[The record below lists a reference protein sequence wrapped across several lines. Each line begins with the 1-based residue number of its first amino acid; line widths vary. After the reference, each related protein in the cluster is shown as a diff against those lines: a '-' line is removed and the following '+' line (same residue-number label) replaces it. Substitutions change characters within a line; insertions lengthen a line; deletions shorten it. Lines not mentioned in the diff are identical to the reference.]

1 MTSYDCH
8 KQDWNCRGVWL
19 LSFPK
24 ESFRFQEHPD
34 AVRGVLKSGFR
45 CGSRRNALDD
55 CSDLQAT
62 TQSRHIAEKLSR
74 QKGEA
79 KESPPPPPPKEC
91 VVSNAGVCCSLSS
104 THTLLALYFEQGFAR
119 GLSTRRRE
127 CPSRQRNPK
136 CTSLGNVLQHE
147 CEYEELVLD
156 LTNWVVPRYN
166 LPCKVRARASRLY

>member
-1 MTSYDCH
+1 MPSTTAQTCKLRHKADTS
-8 KQDWNCRGVWL
+8 
-19 LSFPK
+19 
-24 ESFRFQEHPD
+24 
-34 AVRGVLKSGFR
+34 LKSSQGKR
-45 CGSRRNALDD
+45 
-55 CSDLQAT
+55 
-62 TQSRHIAEKLSR
+62 
-74 QKGEA
+74 A
-79 KESPPPPPPKEC
+79 KPRKVPHPPPPKEC
-91 VVSNAGVCCSLSS
+91 VVSNAGVCSSLSS

-166 LPCKVRARASRLY
+166 LPCKVRARASRLYGMQKALQVRGHVKLIRPCCHFRSQCPGV